1 MMTPADELVTRYR
14 KADQRLRL
22 LLLGDGTETAGVV
35 RGEEARLQVAR
46 ELRHIRDAFD
56 AVLLGS
62 EEGRAETSEARVA
75 DLEEELRKIA
85 SSGPRHRAEF
95 DNTPD

>member
-1 MMTPADELVTRYR
+1 MTPASELVARYR
-14 KADQRLRL
+14 RADQRLRL

-46 ELRHIRDAFD
+46 ELRHVRDAFD
-56 AVLLGS
+56 AVLLEGEDERS
-62 EEGRAETSEARVA
+62 ESLGAHVA

-95 DNTPD
+95 DDTPE